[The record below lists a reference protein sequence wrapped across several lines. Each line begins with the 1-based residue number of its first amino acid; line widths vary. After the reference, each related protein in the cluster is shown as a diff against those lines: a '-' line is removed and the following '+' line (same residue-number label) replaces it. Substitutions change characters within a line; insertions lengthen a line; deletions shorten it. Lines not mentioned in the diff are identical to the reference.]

1 MGALIVVLGGIV
13 GLFGAG
19 VAWLS
24 GASLF
29 WILVTFAA
37 AGHGV
42 TAILLLR
49 HYGQDDDLDLMLQHR
64 IETEMVALREH
75 QAALARAHGAKTAD
89 PVSVFGMLR
98 RRGPA
103 PRY

>member
-37 AGHGV
+37 SGHGV
-42 TAILLLR
+42 TALLLLR

-64 IETEMVALREH
+64 IEMEMVALRETTEREARERG
-75 QAALARAHGAKTAD
+75 AAITEPA
-89 PVSVFGMLR
+89 SVFGMLR